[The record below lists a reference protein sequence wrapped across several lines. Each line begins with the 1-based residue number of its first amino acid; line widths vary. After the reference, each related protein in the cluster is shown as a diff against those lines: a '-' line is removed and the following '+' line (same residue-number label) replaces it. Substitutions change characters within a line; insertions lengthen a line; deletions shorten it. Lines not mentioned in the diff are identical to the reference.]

1 LTSGDGEVESKEE
14 SKESLSYGRFF
25 PQMDSQPTQRLSV
38 SAAVVV
44 GDVVVGFVVVVVHVF
59 VSGFTL

>member
-1 LTSGDGEVESKEE
+1 LTSGDGEVESKE
-14 SKESLSYGRFF
+14 SKKSLAYGRFF

-44 GDVVVGFVVVVVHVF
+44 GDVVVGFVVVVHVF